1 MYNKKR
7 EMMQTIAKTLNQ
19 ALKDKGLEDELD
31 FKEIVRQMDV
41 KKLNHIASLIL
52 ENGVTQEV
60 YQELSKEIDYH
71 IDSNN
76 GFFENQD
83 IDTQDIDTQ
92 NIDDNKKEQ
101 EETINEKLIEY
112 YNVVIN
118 QLETHQRTQS
128 FSKKV
133 KESNNNI
140 TRTKVTIETVTKQ
153 IKHVLTSYDINHKIM
168 PKDEMIYLEVN
179 TNTPTRIKIIYI
191 ILPIGY
197 FNITIGRS
205 IRYNYSKSIIDFTN
219 INRRYKEVV
228 AYLKKLKEQG
238 VFVYNK
244 HDFFPT
250 LEKESK
256 KIENILAQETQM
268 YQYFSELVT
277 GITKTKI
284 RELTPK
290 EVRYSEHAK
299 KYFEMLKKS
308 QSPVLKTFNKHF
320 RLVIDKSDGKDI
332 IAIVTL
338 DNQVALEFSCLD
350 INLVSNNHGIIT
362 IAHKP
367 PTETMGK
374 FLNQNK
380 SKIIKTFIKYY
391 MDFGQNKA
399 SQTSLKNFITL
410 LEKSAYNLRHRID
423 L

>member
-1 MYNKKR
+1 MYDKKR

-19 ALKDKGLEDELD
+19 ALKDKGLEGELD
-31 FKEIVRQMDV
+31 FREIVRQMDV

-52 ENGVTQEV
+52 ANGVTQEV

-76 GFFENQD
+76 GFFETKD
-83 IDTQDIDTQ
+83 IETQDIETKD
-92 NIDDNKKEQ
+92 IDNKMKGQ
-101 EETINEKLIEY
+101 EGTINEKLSEY
-112 YNVVIN
+112 YNFVIK
-118 QLETHQRTQS
+118 QLDTHQRTQS

-153 IKHVLTSYDINHKIM
+153 IKHVLTSYDINHKII
-168 PKDEMIYLEVN
+168 PKDEIIYLEVN
-179 TNTPTRIKIIYI
+179 TNTPTRIKLIYI

-197 FNITIGRS
+197 FNLTIGRS

-228 AYLKKLKEQG
+228 AYLKELKEKG
-238 VFVYNK
+238 GFHYNK

-250 LEKESK
+250 LEQESK

-299 KYFEMLKKS
+299 KYFEMLKQS

-320 RLVIDKSDGKDI
+320 RLAIDKSDGKDI